1 MLKKRHNTL
10 KVILFAVAVLVCAAY
25 FLWRMST
32 TIYLRTETVVFT
44 MIALSI
50 LVISRAL
57 SLTVGRNAVV
67 VEQPMDYPP
76 ENIDP
81 IQAGCIIDAHIGN
94 KDIASA
100 FYYMAQKGYFKINE
114 YERKKF
120 EFTYLCEPKKE
131 QKGMVL
137 LFNAIFEN
145 RKNQTVKLSDCADRI
160 SEVIP
165 KVIKTSYKS
174 ITSHKN
180 KEIAD
185 MTGKVQGF
193 RKSLLNNKGAKAE
206 ELFEADP
213 DYVFKV
219 FPYAYAF
226 SISAKLSSNFEDV
239 MIRIP
244 DWYKAYGVDNDYVFD
259 VVLYNS
265 MVRNLPEQLKKEVFK

>member
-10 KVILFAVAVLVCAAY
+10 KVIIFAVTSIVCAAY
-25 FLWRMST
+25 FLWRMSA
-32 TIYLRTETVVFT
+32 TIHLRTQTVVFT
-44 MIALSI
+44 MLVLVI
-50 LVISRAL
+50 LVISRAF
-57 SLTVGRNAVV
+57 SLTVGRTAVV

-81 IQAGCIIDAHIGN
+81 IQAGCIIDAHIDN

-100 FYYMAQKGYFKINE
+100 FFYMAQKGYLRINE

-120 EFTYLCEPKKE
+120 EFTYLSDPKKE

-137 LFNAIFEN
+137 IFNAIFEN
-145 RKNQTVKLSDCADRI
+145 RKDQTVKLSDCADRI

-193 RKSLLNNKGAKAE
+193 RNSLLNNRGVKAKK
-206 ELFEADP
+206 LVDADP

-239 MIRIP
+239 RISIP
-244 DWYKAYGVDNDYVFD
+244 DWYKAYGVDNDYEFD

>member
-10 KVILFAVAVLVCAAY
+10 KVIIFAVAVLICAAY
-25 FLWRMST
+25 VLWRMNAA
-32 TIYLRTETVVFT
+32 IHLRTQTVVFT
-44 MIALSI
+44 MLALSI

-81 IQAGCIIDAHIGN
+81 IQAGCIIDAHIDN
-94 KDIASA
+94 RDIASA
-100 FYYMAQKGYFKINE
+100 FFYMAQKGYFRINE

-131 QKGMVL
+131 QKGMVM

-145 RKNQTVKLSDCADRI
+145 RRGQTVKLSDCADRI

-165 KVIKTSYKS
+165 KVIQSSRKS

-193 RKSLLNNKGAKAE
+193 RNTLLKNRGAKAK
-206 ELFEADP
+206 ELADADP

-226 SISAKLSSNFEDV
+226 SISAKLSSNFENV
-239 MIRIP
+239 RINIP
-244 DWYKAYGVDNDYVFD
+244 DWYRAYGVDSDYEFD